1 MSLRKYLEEQAAA
14 FNLTRVSMPQIN
26 DQENFLKYLL
36 LNDVDA
42 EWNLHPIDFIKPI
55 QIDIDQEKVIA
66 MTGKPN
72 LKPIIVSD
80 MGYIL
85 DGHHRYFAS
94 LLNDEDVISTYRV
107 NTGINQLLALAN
119 DYVEQEGSDE

>member
-14 FNLTRVSMPQIN
+14 FNISRVSMPQIE
-26 DQENFLKYLL
+26 DQESFIIYVQSKG
-36 LNDVDA
+36 
-42 EWNLHPIDFIKPI
+42 IDTVWGEHSIDYIKPI
-55 QIDIDQEKVIA
+55 QTDIDQEKVIA
-66 MTGKPN
+66 LAKKEI

-94 LLNDEDVISTYRV
+94 ILNDNETISTYRV
-107 NTGINQLLALAN
+107 NTGINQLLAIAN

>member
-14 FNLTRVSMPQIN
+14 FNLGRVSMPQIE
-26 DQENFLKYLL
+26 DQESFIDYLRTK
-36 LNDVDA
+36 DIDT
-42 EWNLHPIDFIKPI
+42 EWNLHTLDFIKPI
-55 QIDIDQEKVIA
+55 QIDIDQDKVIA
-66 MTGKPN
+66 MAAQTH
-72 LKPIIVSD
+72 LKPVIVSD

-85 DGHHRYFAS
+85 DGHHRYFAHV
-94 LLNDEDVISTYRV
+94 LNDESVISTYRV